1 MLTTEVPYGEYIDEL
16 KLDQVEADSLLN
28 KVKICSFLVCC
39 GASVELES
47 FPIHDKDFRTGNS
60 GLQLFVGT
68 PLLRALV
75 PFSYMDA
82 GNPVKLRGS
91 YATGEAVVEYA
102 GKELFGVMIVPDV
115 EAGNQNVN
123 LEFDTL
129 IAAVP
134 EEPYG
139 MRNCCYHTAGKPCAF
154 CVLGART
161 VRLGPEDL
169 VDEYERISIEKGIE
183 PQVLLTGGASLARDR
198 GLSKYVPY
206 VRELRSNFRDARV
219 AIEAAPPQD
228 VSCLDTLIDLGMDT
242 FAANVEF
249 FSEDTRES
257 LLPGKSA
264 IALDEYE
271 NAFAYCKSAN
281 VRTFSAVIAGPED
294 EVETLKGVEFLARIG
309 VPTNLLCLRPFP
321 GATLQNHARVNP
333 AWFLEVTNRAVRIM
347 DRYGVL
353 EDLADTAGCG
363 SCGACA
369 MEMNLYR
376 LLRDGQAEGL
386 LDSF

>member
-1 MLTTEVPYGEYIDEL
+1 MVATEVPYGQYIDEL
-16 KLDQVEADSLLN
+16 KLDHDEVDSLLN

-39 GASVELES
+39 GASVDLES
-47 FPIHDKDFRTGNS
+47 FPAHDKDFRTGNS
-60 GLQLFVGT
+60 GLQLSVGT

-75 PFSYMDA
+75 PFSYMDE

-91 YATGEAVVEYA
+91 YATGEAVVECA
-102 GKELFGVMIVPDV
+102 GKELFGVTILPSV

-139 MRNCCYHTAGKPCAF
+139 MRSCCYHAAGRPCAF
-154 CVLGART
+154 CVLGAKT
-161 VRLGPEDL
+161 VRLGPKDL
-169 VDEYERISIEKGIE
+169 VDEYERISIEKGTE
-183 PQVLLTGGASLARDR
+183 PQVLLTGGASAARDR

-206 VRELRSNFRDARV
+206 VRELRGRFRDSRV

-249 FSEDTRES
+249 FSKEARES

-271 NAFAYCKSAN
+271 SVLAYCKSAN

-294 EVETLKGVEFLARIG
+294 EAETLKGVEFLARIG

-333 AWFLEVTNRAVRIM
+333 GWFLELTGRAVRIM